1 MDILKQI
8 YFKVIPFVVPI
19 SVYASNVCF
28 QCIPSQCIFPI
39 YLLYNGRKHLFENA
53 RKNKL
58 YMAKITKNSMYI
70 PNVVFYNEKKHL
82 LFLKMQGKYQ
92 FFMVKIKKQ
101 GFRESMKGFT
111 LTNSLV

>member
-1 MDILKQI
+1 MEE
-8 YFKVIPFVVPI
+8 
-19 SVYASNVCF
+19 
-28 QCIPSQCIFPI
+28 
-39 YLLYNGRKHLFENA
+39 KHLFENA

-92 FFMVKIKKQ
+92 FFMVKIKS
-101 GFRESMKGFT
+101 RISMK
-111 LTNSLV
+111 V